1 MRVVTAAQMRAAE
14 ERAATLGMP
23 PQALMQ
29 NAGRAVADAIL
40 RIAGSLATR
49 RVLALVG
56 PGNNG
61 GDGLVAARHLADMRA
76 GVVCYLWG
84 QRRDPD
90 PNLALARQK
99 GLTIIQAR
107 DDPGLERLQAHAGM
121 ADFVLDALL
130 GTGKARPI
138 DSELCRILDCVR
150 RETRGQI
157 VALDLPTGLDC
168 DTGQVDQACL
178 AASQTVTLGY
188 PKLGLLLFPGARCTG
203 RLIIGDIGL
212 PGEELDTSIDMVTQ
226 HDIGALLPNR
236 PIEAHKGSFGKVLV
250 VAGSER
256 YTGAPYLAAM
266 GAARAGAGLVTLAV
280 ARSVYPILAANAH
293 ETTFLPLPEAEA
305 GALNEAAAD
314 VVLREMGGYDTL
326 VLGPGIGQQPATTAF
341 ILRLLQ
347 EMGPDGPPGGWVFD
361 ADALNCLAKNREW
374 LERLPGRAVLTPH
387 AGEMSRLLQTTIPE
401 ILERP
406 LDIVRQAAAS
416 WRQVVVL
423 KGAHTLVATPEGRVS
438 INPVANPGLSTAGTG
453 DVLAGAIAGLL
464 AQGLDP
470 FAAARCGV
478 FLHTLAADII
488 SQERGNAGLVAGDL
502 LDALPRAIRQT
513 TVSRIRFG

>member
-1 MRVVTAAQMRAAE
+1 MRAAE
-14 ERAATLGMP
+14 ERAAALGMP

-40 RIAGSLATR
+40 RSAGSLSTK
-49 RVLALVG
+49 RVLVLVG

-76 GVVCYLWG
+76 NLVCYLWG
-84 QRRDPD
+84 QRPAPD

-99 GLTIIQAR
+99 GLTIIQAS

-130 GTGKARPI
+130 GTGKSRPI
-138 DSELCRILDCVR
+138 GGELRALLDCVR
-150 RETRGQI
+150 QEARGQI

-168 DTGQVDQACL
+168 DTGQVDPAGL
-178 AASQTVTLGY
+178 VAHQTVTLGY
-188 PKLGLLLFPGARCTG
+188 PKIGLLLFPGARYVG
-203 RLIIGDIGL
+203 RLTVADIGL
-212 PGEELDTSIDMVTQ
+212 VGEEPDTDVDMVTQ
-226 HDIGALLPNR
+226 SEVTALLPAR
-236 PIEAHKGSFGKVLV
+236 PVEAHKGSFGKVLV

-256 YTGAPYLAAM
+256 YTGAPYLTAM

-280 ARSVYPILAANAH
+280 ARSVYPILAANVH

-305 GALNEAAAD
+305 GVLNEAAAE
-314 VVLREMGGYDTL
+314 VVLREMAGYDTL
-326 VLGPGIGQQPATTAF
+326 VLGPGIGQHPATTAF
-341 ILRLLQ
+341 ILRLLR

-374 LERLPGRAVLTPH
+374 LGQLPGRAVLTPH
-387 AGEMSRLLQTTIPE
+387 AGEMSRLLETPIADVVA
-401 ILERP
+401 RP
-406 LDIVRQAAAS
+406 LEVVRQAAAG

-438 INPVANPGLSTAGTG
+438 INPTANPGLATAGTG

-478 FLHTLAADII
+478 YLHTLAADII
-488 SQERGNAGLVAGDL
+488 TQERGNAGLVAGDL

-513 TVSRIRFG
+513 TVSRIRFV